1 MNIAATKLKI
11 KYSHCLAI
19 SILAMLLFAASSL
32 PALAEDATSI
42 ETLRRMGKAFASIA
56 EKASPAVVGVKAEKV
71 ITREDYPSLREWP
84 FGDPFEPFGDDLF
97 NYFFRYRSP
106 RRRSDRQPEYRQTAQ
121 GSGFIISDDGYIL
134 TNNHLVGEAEKV
146 TVRLADDRELDAEIK
161 GTDRESD
168 VALIKIDADNLPTVR
183 LGDSDALEVGEWVI
197 AIGNP
202 FKLSHTVTAGIVSA
216 KGRSGLGVAEFED
229 FIQTDAA
236 INFGNSGGPLLNLNG
251 EVIGIN
257 TAIIGPG
264 GNIGIGLA
272 IPINMARQ
280 VYPRLMEGGK
290 VVRGYLGIWYEPLTP
305 KLADAFG
312 LEDTEG
318 VAVSEVIEDSPAEKA
333 GLKPNDIIVEFD
345 GEPVKNANEFRN
357 RVAMTKPDK
366 EVDIV
371 VLRNGKREKFAAKL
385 ANRSEAGIGRAP
397 SEAMEQLGLTVQ
409 PLTTDLARRL
419 GYEGLTGVVVTEVGQ
434 GSLADRAG
442 ISVGALIME
451 VNQQQVESV
460 REFNQAVQKAAKEGK
475 ALLRI
480 KYEDYTRFIVLPLPK
495 K

>member
-1 MNIAATKLKI
+1 MNMAATKLKV
-11 KYSHCLAI
+11 KYPHCLAI
-19 SILAMLLFAASSL
+19 SILAMLLFVASPL